1 MKKLV
6 LVVIIGLC
14 TFSACSFLRP
24 GPDQAANQ
32 KPANNT
38 NSAPAAAGNEQAV
51 VAGNTGSKGISNEIP
66 VTKRD
71 CEGTDTGD
79 NALLKTQ
86 TFPFDFEPFRNSCFV
101 TSYNPEYDEPPMESE
116 IAIYKGGKK
125 IFDFPG
131 QFNGVLTGCWIDAVS
146 FQDLNSDGL
155 TDVITVG
162 KCSAKTAPYNENV
175 FYVNTGKA
183 FVTDENAN
191 YKLADFKKASEIA
204 DFVKRNQNL
213 FFK

>member
-14 TFSACSFLRP
+14 AFSACSFLRP

-32 KPANNT
+32 KPANNA
-38 NSAPAAAGNEQAV
+38 NSAPGAGSGQAT
-51 VAGNTGSKGISNEIP
+51 VAVNSPAKNPAGEMT
-66 VTKRD
+66 VTKKD
-71 CEGTDTGD
+71 CESVDTGD
-79 NALLKTQ
+79 NALLKSQ
-86 TFPFDFEPFRNSCFV
+86 TFPVNFEPFSNSCFV
-101 TSYNPEYDEPPMESE
+101 TSYNPEYDDPPMESE
-116 IAIYKGGKK
+116 IAIYKDGRKV
-125 IFDFPG
+125 FDFPN
-131 QFNGVLTGCWIDAVS
+131 QFNGVMTGCWIDAVS
-146 FQDLNSDGL
+146 FQDLNADGL
-155 TDVITVG
+155 TDVIAVG

-175 FYVNTGKA
+175 LYVNTGKA

-191 YKLADFKKASEIA
+191 YKLADFKKASDVA

>member
-6 LVVIIGLC
+6 FVVMIGLC
-14 TFSACSFLRP
+14 AFSACSFFRP
-24 GPDQAANQ
+24 GADRAANQ
-32 KPANNT
+32 RPANNA
-38 NSAPAAAGNEQAV
+38 NSAPGAGSGQATVAANSPAKDRS
-51 VAGNTGSKGISNEIP
+51 TEIT
-66 VTKRD
+66 VTKKD
-71 CEGTDTGD
+71 CESVDTGD
-79 NALLKTQ
+79 NALLKSQ
-86 TFPFDFEPFRNSCFV
+86 TFPITFEPFRNSCFV

-116 IAIYKGGKK
+116 IAIYKDGRKV
-125 IFDFPG
+125 FDFPN

-146 FQDLNSDGL
+146 FQDLNADGL
-155 TDVITVG
+155 TDVIAVG

-175 FYVNTGKA
+175 LYVNTGKA

-191 YKLADFKKASEIA
+191 YKLADFKRAADVA

>member
-6 LVVIIGLC
+6 FVVITGL
-14 TFSACSFLRP
+14 FAFPACSLFRS
-24 GPDQAANQ
+24 GADQAANQ
-32 KPANNT
+32 KPS
-38 NSAPAAAGNEQAV
+38 NSANSGPAADNGQAAV
-51 VAGNTGSKGISNEIP
+51 TANSPAKDRSGEIT

-71 CEGTDTGD
+71 CESVDTGD
-79 NALLKTQ
+79 NALLNSQ
-86 TFPFDFEPFRNSCFV
+86 TFPINFEPFRNSCFV
-101 TSYNPEYDEPPMESE
+101 TAYNPEYDDPPMESE
-116 IAIYKGGKK
+116 IAIYKDGRKV
-125 IFDFPG
+125 FDFPN

-146 FQDLNSDGL
+146 FQDLNADGL
-155 TDVITVG
+155 TDVIAVG

-175 FYVNTGKA
+175 LYVNTGKA

-191 YKLADFKKASEIA
+191 YKLADFKKASDVA

>member
-24 GPDQAANQ
+24 GTDQAANQ
-32 KPANNT
+32 KPANNA
-38 NSAPAAAGNEQAV
+38 NSAPGAGNGQAA
-51 VAGNTGSKGISNEIP
+51 VAANSPAKDSSSEIA

-71 CEGTDTGD
+71 CESVDTGD
-79 NALLKTQ
+79 NALLKSQ
-86 TFPFDFEPFRNSCFV
+86 TFPFNFEPFRNSCFI
-101 TSYNPEYDEPPMESE
+101 TSYNPEYDDPPMESE
-116 IAIYKGGKK
+116 IAIYKNGKK

-183 FVTDENAN
+183 FVTDETAN
-191 YKLADFKKASEIA
+191 YELADFKKAADIA
-204 DFVKRNQNL
+204 DFVKRNQKL